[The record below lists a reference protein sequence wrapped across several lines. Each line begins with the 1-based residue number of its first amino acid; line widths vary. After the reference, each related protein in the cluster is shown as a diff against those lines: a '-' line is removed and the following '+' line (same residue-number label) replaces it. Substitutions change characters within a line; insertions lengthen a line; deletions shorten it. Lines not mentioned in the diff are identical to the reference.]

1 MDDRFA
7 VRRIQRIRDLDSEV
21 EEILGLRRLSPD
33 PVPERLALQQFHD
46 NERPAGFFNDVVDGA
61 DVGVVQRR
69 RGPGLALESF
79 ERSLISKF
87 IRHGFTGNYLLTREA
102 LLRRIIHKPASAN
115 PASAADPGSG
125 VRKARISPPGFCVVW
140 MLR

>member
-1 MDDRFA
+1 MMPGMNGH
-7 VRRIQRIRDLDSEV
+7 E
-21 EEILGLRRLSPD
+21 
-33 PVPERLALQQFHD
+33 LAQWVAM
-46 NERPAGFFNDVVDGA
+46 NRPKTQTALMTGYDADVVDGA

-79 ERSLISKF
+79 ERSLIPKF
-87 IRHGFTGNYLLTREA
+87 IRHGFFGNYLLTREA
-102 LLRRIIHKPASAN
+102 LLRRIIHKPGSAN